1 MSNKIFNKDKI
12 KPIANEIS
20 KAMSNVNSN
29 SFKSRQERIWE
40 ALKNPTRAVE
50 VRGWLTK
57 HKNDALLMKGS
68 QGETML
74 HWAVLSEYSLVIDLI
89 SAGISPNVQDDVG
102 RTPMDWLVERFW
114 YTVVKKEIELPEEGI
129 LRIRAQTEE
138 LGSVLWSKG
147 GRTSNSEES
156 LNPGEAWIRGSA
168 WGLLAILKDTDG
180 IDALKNWGSQKVS
193 AIHTWFLAEDT
204 LEKERQLDKMLE
216 WGLNIDEKDI
226 SGRTPLWYAM
236 DTWIHFSEWEDISFK
251 AIKLLLER
259 KANPDEEDL
268 EGISP
273 SMLLG
278 LSEKGLEKAIIFEE
292 LIKDI
297 AQQD

>member
-20 KAMSNVNSN
+20 KAMSNVNSD

-50 VRGWLTK
+50 IRGWLTK

-89 SAGISPNVQDDVG
+89 SAGISPNVKDDIG

-204 LEKERQLDKMLE
+204 LEKERQLDKMIE
-216 WGLNIDEKDI
+216 WGLNIDEKDV

-236 DTWIHFSEWEDISFK
+236 DTWIHFPEWEDISFK

-259 KANPDEEDL
+259 EADPDEEDL

-278 LSEKGLEKAIIFEE
+278 LSEKGIEKAIIFEE